1 MLTEI
6 ENGRTSE
13 AALVRAESSKCLIMP
28 PLAIVTTLKTLNL
41 GGGPGRFKIAYI
53 IILRMT
59 LQKERNKK
67 PHRNDLDLKLQTF
80 IPRFQNRPF
89 SVAPTQAPH
98 SGIFNGLVG
107 IPLSDSYKFPEA
119 AVRRSHITC
128 AAIRLVIIWV
138 MKHVLPPL
146 PPVPLPLSLSISF
159 SKFSFT
165 LCLKPAMDGA

>member
-1 MLTEI
+1 M
-6 ENGRTSE
+6 
-13 AALVRAESSKCLIMP
+13 
-28 PLAIVTTLKTLNL
+28 
-41 GGGPGRFKIAYI
+41 
-53 IILRMT
+53 
-59 LQKERNKK
+59 QKERNKK

-80 IPRFQNRPF
+80 LPRFQNSPF

-138 MKHVLPPL
+138 MKHVLPP
-146 PPVPLPLSLSISF
+146 PPPGAPSLVSF
-159 SKFSFT
+159 NLFLQVFFHS
-165 LCLKPAMDGA
+165 LLKASDGWGVTI